1 MSADGKLEWRLLGET
16 GGTLLLVAAKSAF
29 QRFLQLAGDFAGR
42 GLHRTL
48 HDVAGFGERLVECF
62 FDCRLADS
70 REVMGCRDENRE
82 KGMTG
87 WLDAHPH
94 YVTEHYA
101 KECRAAGHAHPDGM
115 PGLPDWSVAAALD
128 VMGRA
133 GIGTAVLSVSSPGVH
148 LGNDSLAESRAAR
161 GPGPPCQRW
170 RGKDRRQPSRW
181 RRTTTAAPSP
191 TRVCPSARR
200 YGRSRRRSDAAPD
213 VLAGR
218 GAHDVRPASPMIEFL
233 FDTTRCVVDL
243 ALSGTLA
250 ATRRSAGSCRM
261 PARYCRSWRTG

>member
-1 MSADGKLEWRLLGET
+1 MFADGKLEWRLLDET
-16 GGTLLLVAAKSAF
+16 GGTILLVAAKSAF

-48 HDVAGFGERLVECF
+48 HDFAGFGERLIECF
-62 FDCRLADS
+62 FDCRLADSDEPCLVRDDLLSRFMELLARQGSATEQLRDDANVRAPPGRGSCAAATLVCGADS

-82 KGMTG
+82 TGMTG
-87 WLDAHPH
+87 WLDAHAH

-161 GPGPPCQRW
+161 TWPAMSTMPGQRSSPAIPAGSGSW
-170 RGKDRRQPSRW
+170 RFF
-181 RRTTTAAPSP
+181 
-191 TRVCPSARR
+191 
-200 YGRSRRRSDAAPD
+200 RSR
-213 VLAGR
+213 
-218 GAHDVRPASPMIEFL
+218 MW
-233 FDTTRCVVDL
+233 T
-243 ALSGTLA
+243 
-250 ATRRSAGSCRM
+250 
-261 PARYCRSWRTG
+261 ARLPS

>member
-1 MSADGKLEWRLLGET
+1 M
-16 GGTLLLVAAKSAF
+16 
-29 QRFLQLAGDFAGR
+29 
-42 GLHRTL
+42 
-48 HDVAGFGERLVECF
+48 AGFGERLVECF

-161 GPGPPCQRW
+161 DLARHVNDAGAKIVASHPAGDELPRPLPHR
-170 RGKDRRQPSRW
+170 P
-181 RRTTTAAPSP
+181 AFAP
-191 TRVCPSARR
+191 
-200 YGRSRRRSDAAPD
+200 
-213 VLAGR
+213 VLADMDAR
-218 GAHDVRPASPMIEFL
+218 AAVVTLHPTSSPGAELTTFGRPA
-233 FDTTRCVVDL
+233 R
-243 ALSGTLA
+243 
-250 ATRRSAGSCRM
+250 
-261 PARYCRSWRTG
+261 